1 MTQAT
6 ELNRTFSKEEIQI
19 AKIHMKKCSPS
30 LALKE
35 IQIKTKLRFYLIPV
49 KIATIKNTNNILTW
63 QGRYHDHKEYQQQQM
78 LARM

>member
-78 LARM
+78 LVRM